1 MYNVHVTLTTRENS
15 EYPDFA
21 SIEFSGW
28 PSDVDRACERFQQ
41 LMAYAV
47 PNESVAWPELVETM
61 LVPLSAKPAIL
72 GEKAV
77 TLRGIMKEFSVFLT
91 FKNGQIANGFV
102 PLAIRG
108 LSPGIARCKQAISD
122 IIRDPAEAETFR
134 EDKPTQA
141 WPTTEHQAAQM
152 GVVAADEYIPQAYVP
167 AKKFIPVTHGLTQAR
182 FGRYGDD
189 YEPPADAV
197 RMCESDFE
205 GISPDAG
212 PLEALIRLELTEFL
226 LTKTI
231 AEGDTERSTALQLKL
246 LNLCDCLLDYFNDER
261 GRTVPPEKNVLLLK
275 GLGLNPNFGH
285 YEVAQLFEVPPR
297 DIILWRTNADDLV
310 AGKQCYCVFKTAEDA
325 SRKNSAEAH
334 AMTGGTAVSYRR
346 TIGTKYDTGGIGQ

>member
-1 MYNVHVTLTTRENS
+1 MNVRERRRFRAVLACRNFSFLKPKSTITPSSSFAWGNEGPIGHPEAVGADRHSGGTQKAYKTHFFIFQLFSSSSADGRRRSGRVHTASLRTGKEVHPYDCHKLSIKELT
-15 EYPDFA
+15 
-21 SIEFSGW
+21 
-28 PSDVDRACERFQQ
+28 
-41 LMAYAV
+41 
-47 PNESVAWPELVETM
+47 
-61 LVPLSAKPAIL
+61 
-72 GEKAV
+72 
-77 TLRGIMKEFSVFLT
+77 
-91 FKNGQIANGFV
+91 ANR
-102 PLAIRG
+102 LA
-108 LSPGIARCKQAISD
+108 
-122 IIRDPAEAETFR
+122 
-134 EDKPTQA
+134 
-141 WPTTEHQAAQM
+141 
-152 GVVAADEYIPQAYVP
+152 
-167 AKKFIPVTHGLTQAR
+167 VTHGLTQAR

-285 YEVAQLFEVPPR
+285 YEVAQLFEGN
-297 DIILWRTNADDLV
+297 T
-310 AGKQCYCVFKTAEDA
+310 Q
-325 SRKNSAEAH
+325 
-334 AMTGGTAVSYRR
+334 
-346 TIGTKYDTGGIGQ
+346 